1 MVNHMLGHQLM
12 RLINLLKNKIM
23 QSKEIKY
30 VIFDHNKPILL
41 SPILNH
47 SDIRIGGIT
56 SAGFCY
62 ITIINKDRKRLCY
75 YLY

>member
-1 MVNHMLGHQLM
+1 
-12 RLINLLKNKIM
+12 M